1 MLSDLISGFI
11 FAIGWVWARLC
22 VACAVSFVAKILYL
36 TLPAY
41 RNLIDEVNR
50 KKRTMWR

>member
-11 FAIGWVWARLC
+11 FAIGWFLARLC
-22 VACAVSFVAKILYL
+22 VSFAVSFVDKILYL